1 MLIQKNLKAR
11 IDSCK
16 NILHIDDDPD
26 DHEIFY
32 CALKEVSNAICY
44 KAFTNAQEALD
55 KLAKNEL
62 TPDVIFLD
70 LNMPGM
76 NGQQFLVEI
85 KKHEKL
91 CMIPV
96 IVLSTTSHTFTIKS
110 VKDLGAHD
118 FITKPGD
125 FYEFSRILSSLLP
138 CLNIE

>member
-1 MLIQKNLKAR
+1 MLKQKNLKAR

-76 NGQQFLVEI
+76 NGQEFLAEI

-110 VKDLGAHD
+110 VKDLGAQD

-125 FYEFSRILSSLLP
+125 FYEFTRILSSVLP
-138 CLNIE
+138 CLNTE